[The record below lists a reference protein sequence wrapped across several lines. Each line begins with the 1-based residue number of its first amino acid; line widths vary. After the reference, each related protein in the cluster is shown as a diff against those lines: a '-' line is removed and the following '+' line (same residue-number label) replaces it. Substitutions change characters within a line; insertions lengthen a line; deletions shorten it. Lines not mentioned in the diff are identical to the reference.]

1 MLKTLDFEGNG
12 REMGALILKDL
23 GLTSRILRLGNSAMF
38 NRSGRPILS
47 VAHAMVLLG
56 WDRIRNLMS
65 TVRFVEHFVDRS
77 ARLPS

>member
-1 MLKTLDFEGNG
+1 
-12 REMGALILKDL
+12 
-23 GLTSRILRLGNSAMF
+23 MF
-38 NRSGRPILS
+38 NRSGRPILG

-56 WDRIRNLMS
+56 WDRIRNLVS